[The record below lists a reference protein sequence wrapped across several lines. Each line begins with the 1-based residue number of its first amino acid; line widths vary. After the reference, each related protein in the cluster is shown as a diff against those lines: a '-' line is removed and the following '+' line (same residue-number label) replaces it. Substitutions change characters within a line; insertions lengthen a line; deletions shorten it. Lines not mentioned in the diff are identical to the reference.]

1 MNGENKSR
9 WVKLFST
16 HDGHPEHIDDIINK
30 WLISNP
36 SYNIVDIKYNMYG
49 GRDVWIDSVLIVYES
64 SQEPFVDWQKGEQ
77 QA

>member
-1 MNGENKSR
+1 
-9 WVKLFST
+9 
-16 HDGHPEHIDDIINK
+16 
-30 WLISNP
+30 
-36 SYNIVDIKYNMYG
+36 MYG

>member
-16 HDGHPEHIDDIINK
+16 HDGHPEHIDDVINK
-30 WLISNP
+30 WLITNP
-36 SYNIVDIKYNMYG
+36 SYNIVDIKYNMYSG
-49 GRDVWIDSVLIVYES
+49 HDVWIDSVLIVYES